1 MSDRMPERIPEKM
14 LGCMSDRMS
23 LGGDHWKKVIV
34 FGRVD
39 IFVACVVSW
48 QYAATIVQTTSKIS
62 RSN

>member
-1 MSDRMPERIPEKM
+1 
-14 LGCMSDRMS
+14 MSDRMS
-23 LGGDHWKKVIV
+23 LGWDHWKKVIV